1 MGESKGVNDE
11 SLVVPQALGTVQVKE
26 DYEFEE

>member
-11 SLVVPQALGTVQVKE
+11 SLVVPQALGTVQVK